1 MRATRIGI
9 ELGEGADERM
19 NVLVRR
25 ISYTVRQQLGT
36 NGSQL
41 AIPIEHTIY
50 LSFYLINTVVGR
62 QTLCCGDGQPK
73 FPICLTIQLIRTNET
88 GAA

>member
-25 ISYTVRQQLGT
+25 ISYTARRQLGT

-41 AIPIEHTIY
+41 AILY
-50 LSFYLINTVVGR
+50 
-62 QTLCCGDGQPK
+62 
-73 FPICLTIQLIRTNET
+73 RTYHISLLPFD
-88 GAA
+88 